1 MTHFIDFEMD
11 TVSPVGYEP
20 FDLIVVGGGAAG
32 LTIVRELS
40 GLGLKILLLESG
52 GLQESS
58 RHEALNRV
66 EVQGSLND
74 DNIRQARHKFH
85 SHQLK
90 FWSGET
96 QKFGV
101 RCRVLGG
108 STTGWA
114 GKVAPFDA
122 VDFIQR
128 DWIPNSGWPIDSA
141 AIAPYIDRAAE
152 WLDLGPI
159 IHDRAFWGAAKLK
172 EPPEV
177 SRMQHL
183 TSFFWQ
189 FSRSRHDTLDVMRFG
204 PEFRRET
211 HHDVTVV
218 FNATVSAVKL
228 DADGITGVEII
239 SSLSGSSRSTVQSAH
254 VVLAAGAI
262 ENARLLLMSKDLAGD
277 ALGNAHDVVGR
288 YLTDHPCISLGAV
301 SPDSHAHAA
310 ALLGFFPLQKN
321 YRAFIYSHGLALR
334 KEVQKCEHLPN
345 MAVFADMR
353 ISNDDPMLAL
363 KRLAR
368 KQSERPMS
376 DMLLVVKSPGLVLSF
391 VGRRILGSPKV
402 PYRLRRLIADAAVL
416 LNANFVARDYAT
428 KGTARKIEALTLSL
442 ICEQPPLPENR
453 VTLSER
459 RDRLGLPLA
468 RITWEAG
475 DFMKRAVLTFS
486 QLLKQDLY
494 AAGIRGFEL
503 SPEIAEGDVAKIVLH
518 DMAHTAGTTRMGL
531 NPATSVVDNTCQVHG
546 IRGLYVA
553 GASVFPTSGHANP
566 TMVLMALAIRL
577 ADHLKSRLV
586 AHRS

>member
-1 MTHFIDFEMD
+1 LTF
-11 TVSPVGYEP
+11 VR
-20 FDLIVVGGGAAG
+20 DLD
-32 LTIVRELS
+32 R
-40 GLGLKILLLESG
+40 LGIKFLLLVSG
-52 GLQESS
+52 GLDESS
-58 RHEALNRV
+58 SHDALNGV

-74 DNIRQARHKFH
+74 ANVQQARQAFH
-85 SHQLK
+85 GHQLK

-108 STTGWA
+108 STTRWA

-122 VDFIQR
+122 TDFVQR

-141 AIAPYIDRAAE
+141 AIAPYINRAAE
-152 WLDLGPI
+152 RLDLGPI

-172 EPPEV
+172 EPAEV

-189 FSRSRHDTLDVMRFG
+189 FSRDRHDTLDVMRFG

-211 HHDVTVV
+211 HPDVTVA
-218 FNATVSAVKL
+218 FNATVSGVTL

-239 SSLSGSSRSTVQSAH
+239 SSLSGSRKRTVQSTH

-262 ENARLLLMSKDLAGD
+262 ENARLLLMSKDLAGGSP
-277 ALGNAHDVVGR
+277 GNTHDVVGR
-288 YLTDHPCISLGAV
+288 YLTDHPCVSLGTV
-301 SPDSHAHAA
+301 SSDSHAHAA

-321 YRAFIYSHGLALR
+321 YRVFMYSHGLALR
-334 KEVQKCEHLPN
+334 REVQKSEGLPN
-345 MAVFADMR
+345 MAVFSDMR

-363 KRLAR
+363 KRLAK

-391 VGRRILGSPKV
+391 VGRRILGNPKV

-428 KGTARKIEALTLSL
+428 RGAARKIEALTLSL
-442 ICEQPPLPENR
+442 ICEQPPSPENR

-459 RDRLGLPLA
+459 CDRLGLPLA

-475 DFMKRAVLTFS
+475 DFMKRAVLTFA
-486 QLLKQDLY
+486 QLLKQDLN
-494 AAGIRGFEL
+494 AAGIRGFEF
-503 SPEIAEGDVAKIVLH
+503 SPEIAAGDMAKIVLH

-531 NPATSVVDNTCQVHG
+531 NPATSVVDDTCQVHG

-577 ADHLKSRLV
+577 ADHLKARL
-586 AHRS
+586 AAQRH